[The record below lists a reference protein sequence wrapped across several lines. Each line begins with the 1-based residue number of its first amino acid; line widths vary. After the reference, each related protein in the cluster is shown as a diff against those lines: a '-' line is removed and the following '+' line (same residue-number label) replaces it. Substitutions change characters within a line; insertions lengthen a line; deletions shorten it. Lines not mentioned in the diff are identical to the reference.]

1 MITKTPTTRSD
12 RRQAIPILR
21 SSAGW
26 ILFLFAL
33 IFPAMTVT
41 PGLSADKETIK
52 KHVDD
57 MVTAIDGG
65 REATS
70 FAADA
75 HTPYVFIMEPGGR
88 LIVHP
93 YLAGEYLQEKAAPVF
108 KALQRATAEGVWVT
122 YFWKGA
128 EKETYVRRTKNNLTV
143 GSGN

>member
-1 MITKTPTTRSD
+1 MIAKSWASANGVRHVMSTRGTTMSR
-12 RRQAIPILR
+12 ILLLLAL
-21 SSAGW
+21 S
-26 ILFLFAL
+26 FL
-33 IFPAMTVT
+33 AMMAP
-41 PGLSADKETIK
+41 PGLAAEKEAIK
-52 KHVDD
+52 KNVDD
-57 MVTAIDGG
+57 MVAAIDGG

-128 EKETYVRRTKNNLTV
+128 EKETYVRRTTNNLTV